1 VCNRSWRTRGGRP
14 NRLENHLRRI
24 PTESPRRIK
33 ASFTRVNDPTPSG
46 VISSSCWTGVIPK
59 DPSGEQDLTQDCPW
73 PRNPSPGAT
82 RIWQGPP
89 ASFFCS
95 PPSWL
100 ISFTL
105 IHVIRPG
112 VTSPETTRS
121 LAPNSFFFTFYHFVL

>member
-24 PTESPRRIK
+24 PTETPRRIK
-33 ASFTRVNDPTPSG
+33 ASFTRVNDPTHKRSNFVTLLDRRHPPRTPPESRTSHRTVPGRGTRVQEQHVSG
-46 VISSSCWTGVIPK
+46 KVLQRLS
-59 DPSGEQDLTQDCPW
+59 
-73 PRNPSPGAT
+73 
-82 RIWQGPP
+82 
-89 ASFFCS
+89 FCS

-105 IHVIRPG
+105 IRVIRPG

-121 LAPNSFFFTFYHFVL
+121 LGLNVFF

>member
-1 VCNRSWRTRGGRP
+1 MGG
-14 NRLENHLRRI
+14 
-24 PTESPRRIK
+24 
-33 ASFTRVNDPTPSG
+33 
-46 VISSSCWTGVIPK
+46 
-59 DPSGEQDLTQDCPW
+59 
-73 PRNPSPGAT
+73 RNPSPGAT

-121 LAPNSFFFTFYHFVL
+121 LGLNVFLYIILSPCLVVFPPFSPGPKTVQFTFSPGKCRGEEGPRGLSEDTDGVIEQRRKRDSKDLPPAPLSPRLIF